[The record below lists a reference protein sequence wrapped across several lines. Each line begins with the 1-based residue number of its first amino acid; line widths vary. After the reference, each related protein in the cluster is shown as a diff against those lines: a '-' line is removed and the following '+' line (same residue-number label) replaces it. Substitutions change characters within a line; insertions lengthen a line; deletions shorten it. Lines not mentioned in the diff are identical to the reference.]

1 VEEEWRETGRE
12 GGKEGEREGRRK
24 GEGGRGGGR
33 EGGRG
38 GERECV
44 YMRVLVYA
52 CGRLAVSFKAH
63 VSNTLAT
70 N

>member
-1 VEEEWRETGRE
+1 
-12 GGKEGEREGRRK
+12 
-24 GEGGRGGGR
+24 
-33 EGGRG
+33 
-38 GERECV
+38 V